1 MNVQLYT
8 FGSPRVGTR
17 AFSTDLTNRLK
28 EKNVF
33 RVSNQADPVT
43 MVPIFPFLHVPF
55 NTAQYLIPSW
65 HGINPTNHFKD
76 AYVSNVKGKTWQNMK
91 DCATTKSWS
100 EQTQIWLQ
108 SAGSSSSGIQMYSA
122 KALWMIMK
130 ALDWIVAK
138 TLGVVGMAGGLGVL
152 GMVTVIDQLT
162 QILHQGVL
170 ESLSIKES
178 VTSLISSIMKFLGR
192 TVTAGTKLT
201 VSFIRW
207 VLDLLFQALSTMAYM
222 ALRLANS

>member
-1 MNVQLYT
+1 
-8 FGSPRVGTR
+8 
-17 AFSTDLTNRLK
+17 
-28 EKNVF
+28 
-33 RVSNQADPVT
+33 
-43 MVPIFPFLHVPF
+43 
-55 NTAQYLIPSW
+55 
-65 HGINPTNHFKD
+65 
-76 AYVSNVKGKTWQNMK
+76 
-91 DCATTKSWS
+91 
-100 EQTQIWLQ
+100 
-108 SAGSSSSGIQMYSA
+108 MYSA